1 MDEIND
7 ATDRVIAGL
16 EGRPLQ
22 AGGGWRFAAGI
33 SSLQVY
39 TNRYKVSCSISI
51 WHLSGIYMRYLDV
64 MWYPRISKNGM
75 GMIGSV

>member
-22 AGGGWRFAAGI
+22 AGDKGL
-33 SSLQVY
+33 LQEF
-39 TNRYKVSCSISI
+39 RHI
-51 WHLSGIYMRYLDV
+51 
-64 MWYPRISKNGM
+64 
-75 GMIGSV
+75 

>member
-22 AGGGWRFAAGI
+22 GPAAFNAGDQVSYTVNI
-33 SSLQVY
+33 SSVE
-39 TNRYKVSCSISI
+39 
-51 WHLSGIYMRYLDV
+51 MRK
-64 MWYPRISKNGM
+64 RR
-75 GMIGSV
+75 